1 MKSFVGVLGLL
12 LASVLLASS
21 GKADFILSIASGS
34 EFQANSGIQSVD
46 VFALSNT
53 AATGLSMTADFSLGG
68 GAVFDSPNAGTFGGA
83 GFIGES
89 NINIGSSFLL
99 RNNLGGDPSNAALS
113 IEFIGLQ
120 TAPATNTRIATLS
133 INTAN
138 LAVGNYAIN
147 INRTNFGISTGTFTN
162 GSFAITSVPEP
173 GSLLTVAL
181 GFGGAWIGRR
191 RLRRS

>member
-1 MKSFVGVLGLL
+1 MKSFDGVLGLF
-12 LASVLLASS
+12 LASVLLASA

-34 EFQANSGIQSVD
+34 AFQANSGIQSVD
-46 VFALSNT
+46 VFARSNT
-53 AATGLSMTADFSLGG
+53 SATGNTMAADFSLGG
-68 GAVFDSPNAGTFGGA
+68 GAQFATTPGVFGEAGFVGA
-83 GFIGES
+83 G
-89 NINIGSSFLL
+89 NIDGMNSVFQVNPVDS
-99 RNNLGGDPSNAALS
+99 SNAVLG
-113 IEFIGLQ
+113 IEFVSLQ
-120 TAPATNTRIATLS
+120 TAPATNTRIARLS

-147 INRTNFGISTGTFTN
+147 INGTFFGGNAGTFTN